1 MSEALFNIFL
11 KIEKNTTRRIVV
23 VLRFFLSVLV
33 KIKRILF
40 IRIKIFFRL
49 SLRIVDSL
57 FNE

>member
-40 IRIKIFFRL
+40 IRIKIFL
-49 SLRIVDSL
+49 DCL
-57 FNE
+57 